1 MYLLIVFLPLIGAF
15 FAGLF
20 GRYIGTKGSQI
31 LTTTLL
37 GITCIFSWYAF
48 MEIGISGN
56 TVYIDLFTWID
67 SELLHASW
75 GFLFD
80 SLTVIMLITVTSV
93 SFMVHLYSIGYM
105 GEDPHVPRFM
115 SYLSLFTFFM
125 LMLVTSDNFV
135 QMFLGWEGV
144 GLCSYLLISF
154 WYTRIQANK
163 SAIKAMV
170 VNRVG
175 DFGLSLG
182 MMAIFFIFNTLEY
195 NTVFV
200 AAPFIAGTTFNFFS
214 FEIEKLTIVCLL
226 LFVGAVGKSAQVGLH
241 TWLPDAMEGP
251 TPVSALIHAA
261 TMVTAGIFL
270 IARCSPLFEYAPTAL
285 IVVTIMGAMTAFFAA
300 STGLVQNDLKRVI
313 AYSTCSQLGYMAFAC
328 GLSNYSVGIFHL
340 MNHGFFKAL
349 LFMSAGAVIH
359 AISDEQ
365 DMRRMGG
372 LVQLIPFTYCMM
384 LIGSL
389 ALMGFPFLTGFYS
402 KDVIIEVAYAKYTI
416 SGHFAH
422 WFGCISAFFTAFY
435 SFRLVY
441 LTFLARPNGI
451 KNVLVHAHEVPLTMG
466 IPLIILS
473 FGSIFLGYFTKD
485 MIIGLGTDF
494 WQQSIFIL
502 PKNNLFIESEF
513 IPSFIKLIPTLL
525 SLVGATLAILLN
537 HFYANFLYNIT
548 LSPVGLKIYAFLNK
562 KWYFDKIYN
571 EYLNKPLMSF
581 GYSVSF
587 RTLDK
592 GIIEILGPYGI
603 VSSLSY
609 AMKHTSKLQTGYI
622 YHYAV
627 IMLFSLTYLLFVL
640 FFPMSYNNFSFY
652 EYFIIDNQLFFI
664 YIVTFLFYNHIK
676 YNFNFTKGFLLF
688 FILILALS

>member
-1 MYLLIVFLPLIGAF
+1 MYLLLVFLPLIGSIS
-15 FAGLF
+15 AGLF
-20 GRYIGTKGSQI
+20 GRFLGSKGAQI
-31 LTTTLL
+31 VTTTCLA
-37 GITCIFSWYAF
+37 ITTFLSWYAF
-48 MEIGISGN
+48 MEVGINGN
-56 TVYIDLFTWID
+56 TVYIDLFTWVD
-67 SELLHASW
+67 SEMLHASW

-80 SLTVIMLITVTSV
+80 SLTVIMLITVTTV
-93 SFMVHLYSIGYM
+93 SSMVHLYSIGYM
-105 GEDPHVPRFM
+105 GEDPHVQRFM

-125 LMLVTSDNFV
+125 LMLVTADNFL

-163 SAIKAMV
+163 AAIKAMV

-182 MMAIFFIFNTLEY
+182 MLAIFFVFNAIDY
-195 NTVFV
+195 STVF
-200 AAPFIAGTTFNFFS
+200 ASAPMVAGTTFCFLG
-214 FEIEKLTIVCLL
+214 FEVEKLTVICLL
-226 LFVGAVGKSAQVGLH
+226 LFVGAVGKSAQIGLH

-285 IVVTIMGAMTAFFAA
+285 IVVTVMGAMTAFFAA

-328 GLSNYSVGIFHL
+328 GLSNYQVGIFHL

-359 AISDEQ
+359 AIADEQ

-402 KDVIIEVAYAKYTI
+402 KDVIIEVAYAKYTV

-441 LTFLARPNGI
+441 LTFLARPNGQ
-451 KNVLVHAHEVPLTMG
+451 KNVIGGAHEVPLTMG
-466 IPLIILS
+466 IPLILLS
-473 FGSIFLGYFTKD
+473 FGSIFWGFLSKD

-494 WQQSIFIL
+494 WQHSIFVL
-502 PKNNLFIESEF
+502 PRNSLFIESEF
-513 IPSFIKLIPTLL
+513 IPSYVKLVPTIL
-525 SLVGATLAILLN
+525 SFAGAILAIILN
-537 HFYANFLYNIT
+537 HFYSAMLYNAT
-548 LSPVGLKIYAFLNK
+548 LSPVGLKLWAFLNK

-571 EYLNKPLMSF
+571 ECLNKPLMSF
-581 GYSVSF
+581 GYFVSF
-587 RTLDK
+587 RSMDK
-592 GIIEILGPYGI
+592 GIVEMLGPYGA
-603 VSSLSY
+603 VSFFSLM
-609 AMKHTSKLQTGYI
+609 MKKISKLQTGFI
-622 YHYAV
+622 YHYAF
-627 IMLFSLTYLLFVL
+627 IMLVGIILLLTTTSLWGGLQSYLFIDSRLLFIYAGIL
-640 FFPMSYNNFSFY
+640 SFY
-652 EYFIIDNQLFFI
+652 TTSITQ
-664 YIVTFLFYNHIK
+664 
-676 YNFNFTKGFLLF
+676 
-688 FILILALS
+688 A

>member
-1 MYLLIVFLPLIGAF
+1 MYLLLVFLPLIGSIS
-15 FAGLF
+15 AGLF
-20 GRYIGTKGSQI
+20 GRYLGSKGAQI
-31 LTTTLL
+31 VTTTCLSISTVL
-37 GITCIFSWYAF
+37 SWYAF
-48 MEIGISGN
+48 MEVGINGN
-56 TVYIDLFTWID
+56 TVYIDLFTWVD
-67 SELLHASW
+67 SEMLHASW

-80 SLTVIMLITVTSV
+80 SLTVIMLITVTTV
-93 SFMVHLYSIGYM
+93 SSMVHLYSIGYM
-105 GEDPHVPRFM
+105 GEDPHVQRFM

-125 LMLVTSDNFV
+125 LMLVTADNFL

-163 SAIKAMV
+163 AAIKAMV

-182 MMAIFFIFNTLEY
+182 MLAIFFVFNAIDY
-195 NTVFV
+195 STVFA
-200 AAPFIAGTTFNFFS
+200 AAPMVAGTTFSFLG
-214 FEIEKLTIVCLL
+214 FEIEKLTIICLL

-270 IARCSPLFEYAPTAL
+270 VARCSPLFEYAPTAL
-285 IVVTIMGAMTAFFAA
+285 IVVTVMGAMTAFFAA

-328 GLSNYSVGIFHL
+328 GLSNYQVGIFHL

-359 AISDEQ
+359 AIGDEQ

-402 KDVIIEVAYAKYTI
+402 KDVIIEVAYAKYTV

-422 WFGCISAFFTAFY
+422 WFGCMSAFFTAFY

-441 LTFLARPNGI
+441 LTFLARPNGQKSLI
-451 KNVLVHAHEVPLTMG
+451 GNAHEVPLTMG
-466 IPLIILS
+466 IPLILLS
-473 FGSIFLGYFTKD
+473 FGSIFWGFLSKD

-494 WQQSIFIL
+494 WQHAIFVL
-502 PKNNLFIESEF
+502 PRNSLFIESEF
-513 IPSFIKLIPTLL
+513 IPSYVKLVPTVL
-525 SLVGATLAILLN
+525 SFAGAILAILLN
-537 HFYANFLYNIT
+537 HFYSSFLYDTT
-548 LSPVGLKIYAFLNK
+548 LSPVGLKLWAFLNK
-562 KWYFDKIYN
+562 KWYFDKMYN
-571 EYLNKPLMSF
+571 EVLNKPLMSF
-581 GYSVSF
+581 GYFVSF
-587 RTLDK
+587 RGIDK
-592 GIIEILGPYGI
+592 GIVEMLGPYGA
-603 VSSLSY
+603 VSTFSTL
-609 AMKHTSKLQTGYI
+609 MKKISKLQTGYI
-622 YHYAV
+622 YHYAF
-627 IMLFSLTYLLFVL
+627 IMLVGIILLLTTTSLWASLQTYLFVDSRL
-640 FFPMSYNNFSFY
+640 
-652 EYFIIDNQLFFI
+652 LFI
-664 YIVTFLFYNHIK
+664 YAGILLFY
-676 YNFNFTKGFLLF
+676 TT
-688 FILILALS
+688 SVTRT

>member
-1 MYLLIVFLPLIGAF
+1 MYLLIVFLPLIGAIN
-15 FAGLF
+15 AGLF
-20 GRYIGTKGSQI
+20 GRFLGAKGSQI
-31 LTTTLL
+31 VTTSCLA
-37 GITCIFSWYAF
+37 ISCAFSWYSF
-48 MEIGISGN
+48 LEIGLSGN
-56 TVYIDLFTWID
+56 TVYIDLFTWLD

-75 GFLFD
+75 GFMFD
-80 SLTVIMLITVTSV
+80 PLTVIMLITVTTV
-93 SFMVHLYSIGYM
+93 SCMVHLYSVGYM
-105 GEDPHVPRFM
+105 SADPHVPRFM

-125 LMLVTSDNFV
+125 LMLITADNFL

-170 VNRVG
+170 VNRIG

-182 MMAIFFIFNTLEY
+182 ILAIFFVFNAIDY
-195 NTVFV
+195 ATVFS
-200 AAPFIAGTTFNFFS
+200 AAPYIAGSTFSIFG
-214 FEIEKLTIVCLL
+214 FEIEKLTIICLL
-226 LFVGAVGKSAQVGLH
+226 LFVGAVGKSAQLGLH

-270 IARCSPLFEYAPTAL
+270 VARCSPLFEYAPTAL
-285 IVVTIMGAMTAFFAA
+285 VVVTIVGAMTAFFAA

-349 LFMSAGAVIH
+349 LFLSAGSVIH

-384 LIGSL
+384 LVGSL

-422 WFGCISAFFTAFY
+422 WFGCLSAFFTAFY

-441 LTFLARPNGI
+441 LTFLARPNGL
-451 KNVLVHAHEVPLTMG
+451 KGVLGHAHELPLTMG
-466 IPLIILS
+466 IPLIVLS
-473 FGSIFLGYFTKD
+473 FGSIFWGYLTKD
-485 MIIGLGTDF
+485 LIVGLGTDF
-494 WQQSIFIL
+494 WQNSIFVLPQNYIL
-502 PKNNLFIESEF
+502 IESEF
-513 IPSFIKLIPTLL
+513 IPSYIKLIPTIL
-525 SLVGATLAILLN
+525 SFGGAILAIILN
-537 HFYANFLYNIT
+537 HYYAALMYNNS
-548 LSPVGLKIYAFLNK
+548 LSVVGLKLYAFLNK
-562 KWYFDKIYN
+562 KWYFDKLYN
-571 EYLNKPLMSF
+571 EFVNKPLVSF
-581 GYSVSF
+581 GYFVSF
-587 RTLDK
+587 RTIDK
-592 GIIEILGPYGI
+592 GIVEMLGPFGA
-603 VSSLSY
+603 VSSFSSL
-609 AMKHTSKLQTGYI
+609 MKKISKLQTGYI
-622 YHYAV
+622 
-627 IMLFSLTYLLFVL
+627 SLC
-640 FFPMSYNNFSFY
+640 FY
-652 EYFIIDNQLFFI
+652 YVSRYCYFINYYFI
-664 YIVTFLFYNHIK
+664 MD
-676 YNFNFTKGFLLF
+676 
-688 FILILALS
+688 

>member
-1 MYLLIVFLPLIGAF
+1 MYLLLVFAPLIGAIS
-15 FAGLF
+15 AGLF
-20 GRYIGTKGSQI
+20 GRFLGSKGAQLI
-31 LTTTLL
+31 TTTCLSISCVL
-37 GITCIFSWYAF
+37 SWYSF
-48 MEIGISGN
+48 MEVGISGN

-67 SELLHASW
+67 SEMLHASW
-75 GFLFD
+75 GFMFD
-80 SLTVIMLITVTSV
+80 SLTVIMLITVTTV
-93 SFMVHLYSIGYM
+93 SCMVHLYSIGYM
-105 GEDPHVPRFM
+105 GEDPHVQRFM
-115 SYLSLFTFFM
+115 AYLSLFTFFM
-125 LMLVTSDNFV
+125 LMLVTGDNFV

-170 VNRVG
+170 VNRIG

-182 MMAIFFIFNTLEY
+182 MLAIFLIFNALDY
-195 NTVFV
+195 STVF
-200 AAPFIAGTTFNFFS
+200 AMAPAIAGTTWEIFGFQ
-214 FEIEKLTIVCLL
+214 IEKLTIVCLL
-226 LFVGAVGKSAQVGLH
+226 LFVGAVGKSAQLGLH

-285 IVVTIMGAMTAFFAA
+285 VVVTVMGAMTAFFAA

-349 LFMSAGAVIH
+349 LFLSAGAVIH

-384 LIGSL
+384 LVGSL

-402 KDVIIEVAYAKYTI
+402 KDVIIEVAYAKYSV

-422 WFGCISAFFTAFY
+422 WFGCMSAFFTAFY

-441 LTFLARPNGI
+441 LTFLSRPNGL
-451 KNVLVHAHEVPLTMG
+451 KNVIGGAHEVPLTMG
-466 IPLIILS
+466 VPLIVLS
-473 FGSIFLGYFTKD
+473 FGSIFWGYLTKD

-494 WQQSIFIL
+494 WQHSIFVL
-502 PKNNLFIESEF
+502 PQNNLFIESEF
-513 IPSFIKLIPTLL
+513 IPSYVKLVPTVFSFI
-525 SLVGATLAILLN
+525 GAILAIVLN
-537 HFYANFLYNIT
+537 YYYASFLYNIT
-548 LSPVGLKIYAFLNK
+548 LTPIGLKIYAFLNK
-562 KWYFDKIYN
+562 KWYFDKLYN
-571 EYLNKPLMSF
+571 EYVNKPLVSF
-581 GYSVSF
+581 GYFVSF
-587 RTLDK
+587 RTIDK
-592 GIIEILGPYGI
+592 GIVEMLGPYGF
-603 VSSLSY
+603 VSSFSY
-609 AMKHTSKLQTGYI
+609 LMKKISKLQSGFI
-622 YHYAV
+622 YHYAFM
-627 IMLFSLTYLLFVL
+627 MLVGIISLLTTISMWSTIQGIVFVDSRLLF
-640 FFPMSYNNFSFY
+640 
-652 EYFIIDNQLFFI
+652 I
-664 YIVTFLFYNHIK
+664 YVSILLFYITSSPK
-676 YNFNFTKGFLLF
+676 TQ
-688 FILILALS
+688 